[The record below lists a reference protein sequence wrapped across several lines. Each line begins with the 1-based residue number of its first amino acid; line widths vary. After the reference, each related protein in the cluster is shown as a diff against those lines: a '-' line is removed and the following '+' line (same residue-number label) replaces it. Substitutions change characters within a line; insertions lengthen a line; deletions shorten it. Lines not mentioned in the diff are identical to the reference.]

1 MDKQTHIIIFA
12 KAPLAGFAK
21 TRLIPALGEQ
31 GAAQLAKKLFDH
43 AIKEALSADIG
54 SVELCITPSLKNDCW
69 KDFSLPKSLIITS
82 QGEGDLGERMARAS
96 ERALKSNAAVLL
108 IGTDCPELDRSY
120 LREAAEEL
128 ACHDACLTPVSDGGY
143 ALMGLNIF
151 HPSLFDN
158 IPWST
163 DKVSA
168 LTLERFRYLDWQV
181 AHLRELHDIDEP
193 EDLKYLPV
201 ILGSDP
207 TGLTPKLPR

>member
-1 MDKQTHIIIFA
+1 MNKQTHIIIFA

-31 GAAQLAKKLFDH
+31 GAAQLAKQLFDH

-54 SVELCITPSLKNDCW
+54 SVELCLTPSLENDCW
-69 KDFSLPKSLIITS
+69 KEFNLAKNLIITE

-96 ERALKSNAAVLL
+96 ERALKSKRAVLL

-143 ALMGLNIF
+143 ALMGLNAF
-151 HPSLFDN
+151 HASLFN
-158 IPWST
+158 NMPWST
-163 DKVSA
+163 ESVSD
-168 LTLERFRYLDWQV
+168 LTFERFRYLDWQV

-193 EDLKYLPV
+193 DDLRYLPEKF
-201 ILGSDP
+201 IQERSLN
-207 TGLTPKLPR
+207 